1 MTKRIIIVGGVAG
14 GAACATRLRRLD
26 ENAEISVFER
36 GPDISFANCGMPYY
50 LGGIIPQ
57 RRQLLIATPEQ
68 FRDNFNVEV
77 RARHEVRS
85 IDRVQRTVETLNVQT
100 GAVATHPYDYLVLSP
115 GAMPIRPPVPGIDL
129 PGVFTLRTLED
140 ADRIH
145 AYIEQH
151 KAQRAVVIGG
161 GYVGLEM
168 VENLVRRELE
178 VTVLE
183 MLPQVMPP
191 LDPEMAMPLAAELR
205 SKGVDLKLSTPLEAI
220 QRTSDDRLVVLTRQL
235 VRLPAD
241 LVILAVGVRPD
252 VQLARQAGLELGPLG
267 GIKVDDQMRTSDPH
281 IFAVGDAVEVRD
293 FVTGQPSFIPLAG
306 PAARQGRIVADV
318 ICGRDSRYRGTQGTA
333 VLGLFDLTAGR
344 TGANEKALA
353 KAGIPYQKVYT
364 HSPHHAG
371 YYPGAEMMSLKLLF
385 APGDGRLLGA
395 QAVGKA
401 GIDKRIDVLAMA
413 IQKQASI
420 FDLEEVELCY
430 APQYGSAKDAVNIA
444 GFAAANILRG
454 DVAPVFWSQW
464 QEPAAGGNASGPLV
478 IDVRNRPE
486 VAAAA
491 VPGTINIPLGELRQR
506 LGELPRD
513 REIWVHC
520 GVGQR
525 SYYAYRILVQH
536 GFQVRNLAGG
546 IRSFQMRP

>member
-1 MTKRIIIVGGVAG
+1 MSKRILIVGGVAG

-26 ENAEISVFER
+26 EEAQIFIFER
-36 GPDISFANCGMPYY
+36 GPDVSFANCGMPYY

-57 RRQLLIATPEQ
+57 RQQLLIATPEQ
-68 FRDNFNVEV
+68 FRDRFHVEV
-77 RARHEVRS
+77 RARHEVRN
-85 IDRVQRTVETLNVQT
+85 IDRVQRTVEAVNVQT
-100 GAVATHPYDYLVLSP
+100 GAATTHRYDYLVLSP
-115 GAMPIRPPVPGIDL
+115 GAVPIRPAVPGTDL

-140 ADRIH
+140 ADRIGLF
-145 AYIEQH
+145 IEQR
-151 KAQRAVVIGG
+151 KVQRAIVIGG

-178 VTVLE
+178 VTLLE

-205 SKGVDLKLSTPLEAI
+205 SNGVELKLSTPLEAI
-220 QRTSDDRLVVLTRQL
+220 QRTPDDRLVVLTRQF

-252 VQLARQAGLELGPLG
+252 VQLAQQAGLELGPLG

-293 FVTGQPSFIPLAG
+293 FVTGAPSFIPLAG
-306 PAARQGRIVADV
+306 PAARQGRIAADV

-333 VLGLFDLTAGR
+333 VLGLFGLTAGR
-344 TGANEKALA
+344 TGANEKTLLR
-353 KAGIPYQKVYT
+353 AGTAYQKVYT

-385 APGDGRLLGA
+385 APADGRLLGA

-413 IQKQASI
+413 IQKQASV

-454 DVAPVFWSQW
+454 DVVPVFWSQW
-464 QEPAAGGNASGPLV
+464 QQPTAGGNASGPLV

-506 LGELPRD
+506 LDELPRD

-525 SYYAYRILVQH
+525 SYYACRILAQH